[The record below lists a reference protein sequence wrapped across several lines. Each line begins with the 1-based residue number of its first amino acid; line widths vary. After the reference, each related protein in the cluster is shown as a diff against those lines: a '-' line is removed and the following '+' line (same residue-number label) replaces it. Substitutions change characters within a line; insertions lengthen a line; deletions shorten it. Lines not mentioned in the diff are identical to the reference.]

1 MNSPALDAETA
12 GRVSGGTGQVRP
24 GAGRTPAGIETS
36 AVESAEAVLQRLV
49 PGMAIGSGA
58 RAYRDGIDAGQRM
71 LGNRAFLRW
80 VDRLRETGRPS
91 EARSVCAPGFQV
103 PGQSAERAAPLQL
116 MGKKKKKQGAAEV
129 EAGTGK
135 QAAGSAAGA
144 GAGAEGTAPP
154 PAFTEPA
161 PRGSNGAG
169 SADDMQGHTGAGTKG
184 SKGAAAGAGKKKK
197 KSRVQVAL
205 NTLRGEGVAA
215 FGGYVE
221 AEIGETELLRTLV
234 ERIMRAEDLAG
245 VRKEALGVVE
255 GRLCLLA
262 SGGGTGVPEAA
273 APAPGR
279 QGPEFAVIAPVKTE
293 LTWMERELFDGCV
306 RGDIGKFRRFL
317 KHGVADINMGSTF
330 GTLLCVA
337 AYLGHTRIV
346 RELLPAS
353 KIDINLAGQT
363 GVTPLYCAAQN
374 GQVKIVELLLAE
386 PGINVNLATAA
397 GATPLF
403 AATLQGYAE
412 IVALLLAAPGINV
425 NPVIPENNST
435 PLQCAVFMGYKDIA
449 ELLLAAPGLDIDS
462 CAEGGSSLLF
472 IAIQSGF
479 LGIVEQLVRHGV
491 AVNPVSSDGA
501 TPLYAAINSGDVRAV
516 RILLTGRDTRINQPT
531 GDGIVPLGFAVS
543 RGHKDIVELLLRH
556 GADPN
561 ARGITGLTA
570 LHLVCLY
577 GYAAMVRMLLDEGAD
592 ADAEAQD
599 PDREGQTRTPGS
611 LAELG
616 GHREVISILAAHR
629 RRREAARS
637 GLERMPV
644 TGEPG
649 KTALPP
655 PCPLLPQS
663 LPLAQAGG
671 QAASPDALSPP
682 NTAAGKQGE
691 RAARA
696 ARDSEVSGEQGAAGQ
711 ATARVSP
718 VPPAPS
724 PPPVAMAGAEPPTPL
739 ALARDALRQEVL
751 GKLQADN
758 FDWLEGIRLL
768 QDVNDTD
775 DLDSLCVLYNRLA
788 HIERIKERA
797 RRRKPRRGVLP
808 APPGAGQA
816 AAEPAAAP
824 EFALGGKTGL
834 DAERVE
840 VEMKQH
846 LDQRYHRFVS
856 QAVNDMEF
864 GRGKRTAGHPELW
877 HVSAGIPG
885 VGSCSAFYY
894 LDAARNR
901 IRIVGTGHHVGRAA
915 YQLDY
920 AAEELGAV
928 GRILR
933 IA

>member
-1 MNSPALDAETA
+1 MSYASYAPETDLP
-12 GRVSGGTGQVRP
+12 VSGTGQSGPGVAVSGRSGAAGGCGGVGMAVDGSEALARVLAGVQD
-24 GAGRTPAGIETS
+24 GAGMRGFQAGIE
-36 AVESAEAVLQRLV
+36 
-49 PGMAIGSGA
+49 
-58 RAYRDGIDAGQRM
+58 AGQRA
-71 LGNRAFLRW
+71 LGNRAFLDW
-80 VDRLRETGRPS
+80 VGAL
-91 EARSVCAPGFQV
+91 
-103 PGQSAERAAPLQL
+103 QSAGQTLRRQGAPLQL
-116 MGKKKKKQGAAEV
+116 MGKKKKQQPADV
-129 EAGTGK
+129 EAGSGK
-135 QAAGSAAGA
+135 QAAG
-144 GAGAEGTAPP
+144 AP
-154 PAFTEPA
+154 E
-161 PRGSNGAG
+161 
-169 SADDMQGHTGAGTKG
+169 GAGTEAKG
-184 SKGAAAGAGKKKK
+184 TVVPGPAAAQPQATGTLPGVEPEPVEDAAAGGKKKKK

-205 NTLRGEGVAA
+205 NTLRGEGAAA
-215 FGGYVE
+215 FGGYIE
-221 AEIGETELLRTLV
+221 AEIGEAALLRTLV
-234 ERIMRAEDLAG
+234 ERINRAEDLAG
-245 VRKEALGVVE
+245 VREEALGVVE

-262 SGGGTGVPEAA
+262 SGGDTGA
-273 APAPGR
+273 
-279 QGPEFAVIAPVKTE
+279 PEFPVITPVKTE

-306 RGDIGKFRRFL
+306 KGDIRKFRRFL
-317 KHGVADINMGSTF
+317 KHGVADINMGSAF

-346 RELLPAS
+346 RELLPAP
-353 KIDINLAGQT
+353 KIDINLAGQN
-363 GVTPLYCAAQN
+363 GITPLFCAAQN
-374 GQVKIVELLLAE
+374 GQVKVVELLLAE
-386 PGINVNLATAA
+386 PGINVNLATTS
-397 GATPLF
+397 GVTPLF
-403 AATLQGYAE
+403 AATLHGCAE
-412 IVALLLAAPGINV
+412 IVTLLLAAPGINV
-425 NPVIPENNST
+425 NPVVPENNAT
-435 PLQCAVFMGYKDIA
+435 PLQCAVYMGYKDIA
-449 ELLLAAPGLDIDS
+449 GLLLAAPGIDIDR

-472 IAIQSGF
+472 IAVQSGF
-479 LGIVEQLVRHGV
+479 LGIAEQLVRHGV
-491 AVNPVSSDGA
+491 AVNPAACEGA
-501 TPLYAAINSGDVRAV
+501 TPLYAAINSGDVQAV
-516 RILLTGRDTRINQPT
+516 RILLTARDTRINQPT
-531 GDGIVPLGFAVS
+531 GEGIVPLGFAVS

-570 LHLVCLY
+570 FHLVCLY
-577 GYAAMVRMLLDEGAD
+577 GHAAIVRMLLDEGAD
-592 ADAEAQD
+592 ADAEVQD

-611 LAELG
+611 LAALG

-637 GLERMPV
+637 GLEQMPV
-644 TGEPG
+644 TEEPG

-655 PCPLLPQS
+655 PCSLLPQS

-671 QAASPDALSPP
+671 QAASPEALSPP
-682 NTAAGKQGE
+682 GAAAGKQGE

-696 ARDSEVSGEQGAAGQ
+696 ARDSAVTGEQGAAGQ

-724 PPPVAMAGAEPPTPL
+724 PPPVAMTGAEPPTPL

-751 GKLQADN
+751 GKLRADN

-788 HIERIKERA
+788 HIERREERA
-797 RRRKPRRGVLP
+797 RRRKRRRGVLP
-808 APPGAGQA
+808 ALPGAGQA

-840 VEMKQH
+840 AEMKQH

-894 LDAARNR
+894 LDAVRNR

-915 YQLDY
+915 YELDY